1 VPVISLSIVLYI
13 PLFFSSPQLIFSFP
27 SIPVRN
33 QLTTD
38 TFHQFWLLLFFSSP
52 HFHVKV
58 PFRSDAMLD
67 VNRDQ
72 SKLKGAFC

>member
-33 QLTTD
+33 RLTTD